1 MSILK
6 WIGDWLYTF
15 WISVKP
21 GGNNDDDGN
30 HGK

>member
-6 WIGDWLYTF
+6 WIGDWLYAF

-21 GGNNDDDGN
+21 PGKEKEDDGN
-30 HGK
+30 G